1 MRRNSVSRQ
10 LAFVVIIKFYLGDAG
25 HCGDP
30 SVVYTSV
37 YIEYT
42 ERGIVSDLEDQPHIG
57 SFIQADFAE
66 AVNGKLYLMGGG
78 FDTVWAPHFPWD
90 VRFFFGAIV
99 FVPWK
104 DTNRRLPV
112 EGRVVSSD
120 GEDLGW
126 NLDGELEAGRAPG
139 QRGGRSSLVIA
150 GPVAFRVE

>member
-1 MRRNSVSRQ
+1 
-10 LAFVVIIKFYLGDAG
+10 
-25 HCGDP
+25 
-30 SVVYTSV
+30 
-37 YIEYT
+37 
-42 ERGIVSDLEDQPHIG
+42 VSDLEDQPHIG

-150 GPVAFRVE
+150 GPVAFRVEEPIKFAVKLRFASDERSIPLSVDPLPFPLGASPSLPAES